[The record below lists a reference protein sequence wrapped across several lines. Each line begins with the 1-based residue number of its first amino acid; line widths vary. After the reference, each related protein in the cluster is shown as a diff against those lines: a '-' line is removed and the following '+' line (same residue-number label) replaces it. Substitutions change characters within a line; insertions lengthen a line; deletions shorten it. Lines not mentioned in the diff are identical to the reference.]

1 MKIFQF
7 VNVTL
12 SVPHIKPKFPK
23 RKKKSKPLLVQQ
35 PTAKRA
41 ALVFM
46 EMIFNHVLYNPVR
59 AQIRIQRQNGKIV
72 SFTIFRK
79 RILRQGKAYYISTIL
94 K

>member
-1 MKIFQF
+1 MKTFQL

-12 SVPHIKPKFPK
+12 TVAHIKPKFPK
-23 RKKKSKPLLVQQ
+23 RKSKFKPLLVQQ
-35 PTAKRA
+35 PTAKKA

-46 EMIFNHVLYNPVR
+46 EMIFNHVLHTPVR
-59 AQIRIQRQNGKIV
+59 AQIRIQRQSGKVV